1 MTYIEKKE
9 LTVLIVTY
17 AKRWEY
23 LKISLQH
30 LLSYKQYIANVILVQ
45 NGNDYNLQNY
55 LTAEHL
61 DELSLKLIVNQ
72 NNEGSAGGF
81 GIGIETAQQVRGKYL
96 LILDDDNFL
105 PVDSFENLQAL
116 DHLKLSSIYGK
127 KIAVSLYRPDHD
139 QNPEKFTSTTYISS
153 DSYSNTVCDFSILHK
168 IKRKSYLKTRAVA
181 SIAESFSIP
190 YSGLLIEKQ
199 LLNGVEPVQR
209 NYYLYGDD
217 TLYTLRLSQAGVRFL
232 TFQNIYSRDL
242 ERSWYQSD
250 NQVVMSY
257 KNSVDAMLH
266 VEKFADLMRPFY
278 QIRNAVNTSN
288 TVLKTKPVLYFLN
301 YYIYLIIPFFVYMP
315 KNKMGIRNYKVF
327 WKAMTDGQRGRLG
340 KSNLFR

>member
-1 MTYIEKKE
+1 
-9 LTVLIVTY
+9 
-17 AKRWEY
+17 
-23 LKISLQH
+23 
-30 LLSYKQYIANVILVQ
+30 
-45 NGNDYNLQNY
+45 
-55 LTAEHL
+55 
-61 DELSLKLIVNQ
+61 
-72 NNEGSAGGF
+72 
-81 GIGIETAQQVRGKYL
+81 
-96 LILDDDNFL
+96 
-105 PVDSFENLQAL
+105 
-116 DHLKLSSIYGK
+116 
-127 KIAVSLYRPDHD
+127 
-139 QNPEKFTSTTYISS
+139 
-153 DSYSNTVCDFSILHK
+153 
-168 IKRKSYLKTRAVA
+168 VA

-217 TLYTLRLSQAGVRFL
+217 TRYTLRLSQAGVRFL

-288 TVLKTKPVLYFLN
+288 TVLKTKPVLYFVN